1 MLTLSRWDINM
12 NSMFIW
18 DAENIRLLSYLLK
31 DEYESSGMW
40 PENGIDVSDEISA
53 EFTGQPPNGK
63 KLGVGVD
70 GMPAWVDI
78 PLPPNSDLL
87 KAEIARIGDIY
98 KIDVYDLNTA
108 YLAAI
113 VSDGAQEATKQQIVR
128 EKINQRKAQYVA
140 DIAAAKEKY
149 PV

>member
-1 MLTLSRWDINM
+1 MEFLWSPANLAFFPDTLMQEYIDAGWDL
-12 NSMFIW
+12 S
-18 DAENIRLLSYLLK
+18 DAVA
-31 DEYESSGMW
+31 
-40 PENGIDVSDEISA
+40 VSDDVRE
-53 EFTGQPPNGK
+53 EFGGVWPQGK
-63 KLGVGVD
+63 ILSSVN

-87 KAEIARIGDIY
+87 KAEISRLGNIY
-98 KIDVYDLNTA
+98 KSDVYDLNTA

-113 VSDGAQEATKQQIVR
+113 VSDSPQEVTKQQVVR
-128 EKINQRKAQYVA
+128 EQINQRKAQYAA

>member
-1 MLTLSRWDINM
+1 MLTLSRWGIKM

-18 DAENIRLLSYLLK
+18 DAENIRLLAYLLK
-31 DEYESSGMW
+31 DEYESAGMW
-40 PENGIDVSDEISA
+40 PKNGIDVSNEVAS
-53 EFTGQPPNGK
+53 EFTGQPPLGK
-63 KLGVGVD
+63 KLGVGTD

-78 PLPPNSDLL
+78 PSPPNSDLL
-87 KAEIARIGDIY
+87 KAEIARLGDIY
-98 KIDVYDLNTA
+98 KSDVYDLNTA

-113 VSDGAQEATKQQIVR
+113 VSDGPQEVTKQQIVR
-128 EKINQRKAQYVA
+128 EQINQRKAQYVA